1 MSTLNVKQYCQL
13 FMETAQTS
21 VAKSALYM
29 ALLTLMLCTGALAII
44 DIFYDFQ
51 DGPEWMEEA
60 PALAHFIILVIL
72 APTLET
78 GLLVTFVLILQ
89 KARIG
94 ALVIAGLFALV
105 MAYLHF
111 EYPVRGIV
119 VTIPFFIW
127 TYFYAIAHKKLPD
140 RAWKIIFFAHAFHNA
155 MILAIIIAISAFT
168 Q

>member
-1 MSTLNVKQYCQL
+1 MSTLNGKQYCLL

-29 ALLTLMLCTGALAII
+29 ALLTLILCSGALALI
-44 DIFYDFQ
+44 DGFYDLQ
-51 DGPEWMEEA
+51 QGPEWMEEA

-78 GLLVTFVLILQ
+78 GLLVIFVLIFQ

-105 MAYLHF
+105 MAYFHF

-127 TYFYAIAHKKLPD
+127 TYFYATTHKKLPD

-155 MILAIIIAISAFT
+155 AILAIITAEPAFA
-168 Q
+168 